1 MKPTICS
8 RRGGLA
14 ATGLLLASCATPQS
28 PDTTEWISLFNGHD
42 IDDWVA
48 KIRTYPAGE
57 NFADTFRVED
67 GLLTVSYDGYET
79 FDNRF
84 GHLFYKKPFSHYRL
98 LVEYRFIGDPAPGT
112 EEWAYRNSGAM
123 VHSQDP
129 FTMPPAQ
136 DFPISIEVQFLGGL
150 SDGKDRSTGNMCS
163 PGTHIEYQGKFNSEH
178 CISSNSATYHG
189 DQWVVAEALVL
200 GNDKIVH
207 FINGEKV
214 IEYAHPTTGGGVVAN
229 YRSEMKPEG
238 QALGEGYISLQSE
251 GHAIQF
257 RRVELLN
264 LKGCMDPQARNYKS
278 YFVAN
283 DPSACEY

>member
-1 MKPTICS
+1 M
-8 RRGGLA
+8 RRALVILSA
-14 ATGLLLASCATPQS
+14 FLLMASSLRAEDATKNGK
-28 PDTTEWISLFNGHD
+28 WIQLFNGKNLD
-42 IDDWVA
+42 GWTP
-48 KIRTYPAGE
+48 KIRYHDLGD
-57 NFADTFRVED
+57 NFGDTFRVED
-67 GLLTVSYDGYET
+67 GLLTVSYDGYEA

-84 GHLFYKKPFSHYRL
+84 GHLFYKKPFSYYRL

-150 SDGKDRSTGNMCS
+150 SDGKDRPTGNMCS
-163 PGTHIEYQGKFNSEH
+163 PGTNIEYQGKFNSEH
-178 CISSNSATYHG
+178 CISSSSPTFDG

-200 GNDKIVH
+200 GSEKIVH

-264 LKGCMDPQARNYKS
+264 LKGCMDAQARNYKS